1 MSRPI
6 WLAVTCA
13 ALLMLTVAGA
23 ASAHEGEGEEEIVV
37 EPQAIT
43 AGDTVILAGSGLEPD
58 DERVLVL
65 AGAHLVVDLG
75 TVETDGEGMFQ
86 VELIIP
92 NHLPSGTYEVR
103 AIGDET
109 VTTTLSVTAAVGIGS
124 PVDDAAATVLPRDR
138 SALELGL
145 LIGLVV
151 VATAA
156 GVLLVW
162 AAERLGGSPTDDRQW
177 PREPHPSS

>member
-1 MSRPI
+1 MRRSVMEAI
-6 WLAVTCA
+6 AVALA
-13 ALLMLTVAGA
+13 LTLGVAGA
-23 ASAHEGEGEEEIVV
+23 AAGHEGRGEEEVVV
-37 EPQAIT
+37 EPGEAT
-43 AGDTVILAGSGLEPD
+43 AGDSIVVAGSGLEPD

-65 AGAHLVVDLG
+65 AGAHLVVNFG
-75 TVETDGEGMFQ
+75 TVITDAEGMFQ
-86 VELIIP
+86 IELTIP
-92 NHLPSGTYEVR
+92 AHLPSGTYEVR

-109 VTTTLSVTAAVGIGS
+109 VTTTLSVTAAEGIGS

-145 LIGLVV
+145 IIGLVV

-162 AAERLGGSPTDDRQW
+162 AAERLGGSPTDDRRW